1 MCVLRVTYSRIFS
14 VCPEECRKISALTNG
29 QVLLVLVRLQ
39 LLSLSHFGERE
50 MEGFFVNS
58 SLFMSCHLFTIY
70 LPFFFF
76 SFLLY
81 RLAIGGEP
89 CPVIRITHQLLV
101 NALQETRPS
110 VSPSERKRYE
120 RMYNE
125 RELTEDRCSF
135 VLVNQTNQAII
146 HCSFVQ
152 LREVFW
158 LRTDRRRPRDSRRW
172 SRPAATTSY
181 SRLMTTQKSQLKRSV
196 RTPFD
201 YFICLFI

>member
-1 MCVLRVTYSRIFS
+1 MWLIEIYVVFFQIEGGIGNKSPLFSLFPFCLAAPFSYMGRIASRSRGHWTRMYVLRVTYSRIFS

-29 QVLLVLVRLQ
+29 QVLLVSVRLQ

-50 MEGFFVNS
+50 MEGFFLNS

-76 SFLLY
+76 SLLY

-135 VLVNQTNQAII
+135 VLVHQTN
-146 HCSFVQ
+146 
-152 LREVFW
+152 
-158 LRTDRRRPRDSRRW
+158 
-172 SRPAATTSY
+172 
-181 SRLMTTQKSQLKRSV
+181 
-196 RTPFD
+196 
-201 YFICLFI
+201 